1 MSNLEVELRWFDA
14 EEMCDPLA
22 LRDFF
27 AGEHFVPRAVVYLRA
42 VRAVLVLD
50 GDPEGSPPHLRNET
64 LRDARHAAQAIL
76 HDIEGLLPH
85 AVRGD
90 ADDLPRPRGAGSLN
104 PEERRR
110 LADALIR
117 SVAFAS
123 GDAWLREFIT
133 LLEPEIVPVPD
144 DPAELRDV
152 AQRDPIDH
160 EPGAAR
166 TSVDR

>member
-1 MSNLEVELRWFDA
+1 MPDEETTLEWFDA
-14 EEMCDPLA
+14 EGLRDPLA

-27 AGEHFVPRAVVYLRA
+27 AGEHFVPQAVVYLRA

-50 GDPEGSPPHLRNET
+50 GDPEGSPPQLRKET
-64 LRDARHAAQAIL
+64 LRDARRAAQAIL
-76 HDIEGLLPH
+76 YDIEGLLPH

-110 LADALIR
+110 LADALVR

-123 GDAWLREFIT
+123 GDARLREFIT
-133 LLEPEIVPVPD
+133 MLEHEIVPVPD
-144 DPAELRDV
+144 DPAESEQAVHLD
-152 AQRDPIDH
+152 AHP
-160 EPGAAR
+160 R
-166 TSVDR
+166 TRE

>member
-1 MSNLEVELRWFDA
+1 MSNVEVELRWFDA
-14 EEMCDPLA
+14 EEMCDPRA

-27 AGEHFVPRAVVYLRA
+27 AGEHFDPQAVVYLRA

-76 HDIEGLLPH
+76 YDIEGLLPH
-85 AVRGD
+85 AVRAD

-110 LADALIR
+110 LSDALVR
-117 SVAFAS
+117 AVAFAS

-133 LLEPEIVPVPD
+133 LLEREIVPVPD
-144 DPAELRDV
+144 DPAESEPAVHRD
-152 AQRDPIDH
+152 AHP
-160 EPGAAR
+160 R
-166 TSVDR
+166 TRE

>member
-1 MSNLEVELRWFDA
+1 MSDTEAVLRWFDA
-14 EEMCDPLA
+14 EEFADPLA

-27 AGEHFVPRAVVYLRA
+27 AGEHFVPQAVVYLRA

-50 GDPEGSPPHLRNET
+50 GDPEGSPPHLRDET

-85 AVRGD
+85 AVR
-90 ADDLPRPRGAGSLN
+90 ADVLPRPPGARLLGS
-104 PEERRR
+104 EERRR
-110 LADALIR
+110 LSDALVR
-117 SVAFAS
+117 AVAFAS

-133 LLEPEIVPVPD
+133 LLEREIVPVPD

-166 TSVDR
+166 TLIDR

>member
-1 MSNLEVELRWFDA
+1 MSNVEVELRWFDA

-64 LRDARHAAQAIL
+64 LRDARRAAQAIL

-85 AVRGD
+85 AVR
-90 ADDLPRPRGAGSLN
+90 ADDLPRPPGAGLLGS
-104 PEERRR
+104 EERRR
-110 LADALIR
+110 LSDALVR
-117 SVAFAS
+117 AVAFAS

-144 DPAELRDV
+144 DPAESEQAVHRD
-152 AQRDPIDH
+152 AYP
-160 EPGAAR
+160 R
-166 TSVDR
+166 TRE